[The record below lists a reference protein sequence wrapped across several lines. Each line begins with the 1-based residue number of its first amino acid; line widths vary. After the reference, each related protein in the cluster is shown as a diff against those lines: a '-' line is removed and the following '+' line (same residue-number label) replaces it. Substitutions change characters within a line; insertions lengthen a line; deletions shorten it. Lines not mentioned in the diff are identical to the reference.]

1 MSESADI
8 PPFKVQKGEAL
19 HRQITNHFRS
29 LISSGKLPA
38 GSKLSRMHDLAAQW
52 NTNYFTV
59 HTALTRLVRE
69 GLLERKPRL
78 GTFVRK
84 QNKQL
89 GSVGIYYG
97 DEILI
102 KHERAF
108 YRSLHGQLLNSL
120 QKENIS
126 AKVFIDSR
134 PPALQEEP
142 LVELLESVNS
152 HAIHGLIVPLIGY
165 PKEEWLSKMPLPTS
179 FFSSARSDYS
189 RICID
194 FNQIMTMACQTLS
207 NQGCRTV
214 GLIHPTP
221 LSKPDWGK
229 NENDTIP
236 NAFNAQLKAFNMKT
250 QKSWIRIPKSHQD
263 SQEKFGYQEFH
274 KLWDLKEKPDG
285 LIVYPENVSHG
296 VVIAVLERG
305 VKVPSELKLVLHK
318 NQHVEFLCPL
328 PADWI
333 ITREKDIADALIQQ
347 IKDRF
352 AGLEPHYYEIHHEFI
367 KGSSRDLISKFA
379 LANNLEG

>member
-318 NQHVEFLCPL
+318 NQHVEFLCPPSCGL
-328 PADWI
+328 DYYPGKGHRRRAYPANQRSLCR
-333 ITREKDIADALIQQ
+333 TRTAL
-347 IKDRF
+347 
-352 AGLEPHYYEIHHEFI
+352 L
-367 KGSSRDLISKFA
+367 
-379 LANNLEG
+379 